1 MSLLSKLTKS
11 VGTGADSITASIEK
25 TARVATHL
33 SNAIEAQAARWDKA
47 SMSSLRDT
55 LIEDRKVKA
64 EQDAELAALGID
76 PKEIDD
82 ELFALLGRKQQPC
95 CSDGGA
101 RAQCP
106 SSVIWSSGLHQETPL
121 MESAEIVVHQDSRER
136 QYESRY

>member
-47 SMSSLRDT
+47 STRSLRDT

-82 ELFALLGRKQQPC
+82 ELFELLGRKQQLR

-106 SSVIWSSGLHQETPL
+106 SSVIRSSGLHQ
-121 MESAEIVVHQDSRER
+121 
-136 QYESRY
+136 